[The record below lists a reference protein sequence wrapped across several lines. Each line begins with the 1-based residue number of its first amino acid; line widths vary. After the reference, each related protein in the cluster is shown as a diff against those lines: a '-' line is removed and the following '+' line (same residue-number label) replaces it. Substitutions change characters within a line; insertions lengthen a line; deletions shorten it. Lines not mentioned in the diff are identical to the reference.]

1 MKISL
6 MDGSSYFRGLLLL
19 IRKDRKISDSEAALM
34 KRVGKSLGFEREFC
48 ENAIHEVLDNPHIA
62 GEPPEFSRREV
73 AEKFVLDGIT
83 LSVSDGE
90 AHAFEREWLR
100 RTAEKNGLDREWF
113 AGRWDRAVEG
123 RHDATDLEV
132 DTLTVEFSA
141 SDSFRDQPLR

>member
-1 MKISL
+1 

-19 IRKDRKISDSEAALM
+19 IRKDGKISDAEAALM

-48 ENAIHEVLDNPHIA
+48 ENAINELLDNPHIVR
-62 GEPPEFSRREV
+62 EPPEFSRREV

-83 LSVSDGE
+83 LAVSDGE

-113 AGRWDRAVEG
+113 ADRWDRATDG
-123 RHDATDLEV
+123 RHDAKDLEV
-132 DTLTVEFSA
+132 DALTVEFSA
-141 SDSFRDQPLR
+141 SDSSRDQPPR